1 MFSPASLSKKLT
13 HFIGYRE
20 RVSAEN
26 IFVIEIYSSYGVVR
40 TRPNWLLIVPIILVA
55 VAAIIAV
62 SILLY
67 RLWRKKNC
75 HPIYFAGK
83 VRYARHG
90 ATINDACNLNGY
102 GECWLNNR
110 IRDLS
115 TQGKII
121 GLYLDADL
129 TIPLD
134 RKQRVTSPIRI
145 YPKYQT

>member
-1 MFSPASLSKKLT
+1 MYNSALSIFTKT
-13 HFIGYRE
+13 VYTGEPGTIGLGLYLE
-20 RVSAEN
+20 E
-26 IFVIEIYSSYGVVR
+26 
-40 TRPNWLLIVPIILVA
+40 PNWPVIILFSIGVI
-55 VAAIIAV
+55 AAFIAV
-62 SILLY
+62 SVVLY
-67 RLWRKKNC
+67 RVWRKKNC

-110 IRDLS
+110 INDLS
-115 TQGKII
+115 TQGKIV

-134 RKQRVTSPIRI
+134 RSTVIEKPISV
-145 YPKYQT
+145 YPKLIKR